1 MQRLLIT
8 LGAAFLVVGLLWPLI
23 SSSGLGRL
31 PGDISIQRPGVRGS
45 PWAALLF
52 ALANLWFIRAQP
64 PDPAPYAGGGWL
76 TGRAMAGVAWIWLST
91 QACRVAG
98 GQARRGARRYGCASQ
113 GTGTAVQNISLSA
126 LLR

>member
-31 PGDISIQRPGVRGS
+31 PGDISIQSPGVRGS

-52 ALANLWFIRAQP
+52 ALANLWFIRARP
-64 PDPAPYAGGGWL
+64 PDPAPQAGGGWL
-76 TGRAMAGVAWIWLST
+76 TGRAKAGVAWIWLST
-91 QACRVAG
+91 QACWEKG
-98 GQARRGARRYGCASQ
+98 RRGARRVGCASQ
-113 GTGTAVQNISLSA
+113 GTGGTTRPYVRKV
-126 LLR
+126 LR